1 MTDAVRERLLEA
13 HRPALER
20 ALACADAVAA
30 GWDGE
35 TTTDRSAVVGRYE
48 TVLRRAGALEPLVAA
63 LVDALEYAGYELQ
76 GTPIAKPPYLAV
88 TSRGVV
94 LRGSLS
100 SGRIVV
106 TLRAFDIDPYRRGP
120 ALPEALVVER
130 RGGIGEQKGG

>member
-1 MTDAVRERLLEA
+1 MTDAVRERLLDA
-13 HRPALER
+13 HRPTLER
-20 ALACADAVAA
+20 ALSCADAVAA

-63 LVDALEYAGYELQ
+63 LADALEYAGYELQ
-76 GTPIAKPPYLAV
+76 GTPLAKPPYLAV
-88 TSRGVV
+88 TSQGVV

-106 TLRAFDIDPYRRGP
+106 TLRAFEIDPYRRGP

-130 RGGIGEQKGG
+130 RGK